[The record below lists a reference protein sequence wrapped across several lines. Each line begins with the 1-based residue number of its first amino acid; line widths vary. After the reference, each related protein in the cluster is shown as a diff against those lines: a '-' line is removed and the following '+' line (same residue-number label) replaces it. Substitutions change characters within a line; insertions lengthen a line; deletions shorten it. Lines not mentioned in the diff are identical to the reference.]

1 MYECISKQLNQKRSV
16 GLAQVVNCLC
26 TIQMAA
32 TVLQSLNTE
41 DLLSRLKLKKPT
53 ALATKH
59 IWNIYNCEEAF
70 LVQSPWLTIPYSVI
84 FNDDFSHFQFDCC
97 NEDFVNTV
105 GNLQDHIVTRIRR
118 SGVDLGDRHFVNHV
132 KPRLV
137 SKVLRVRGLAADV
150 QFYDQSGRKLEEGAK
165 CLSRHKRTRIIFW
178 LRWFWCSDKYYGIE
192 FQPLQIKVEQPP
204 AEPLFQEEPDFGV
217 YHRMLKVKVPMAAVL
232 NKMRLD
238 GCSEAE
244 IKAFLGGATSEAP
257 SPVPVCPPAAPLAPR
272 PPPPPPPP
280 RGGLPPPA
288 PPPPRAPAPSSLA
301 FLKQI
306 KNGEFKLKPKGQHPP
321 AAALKSVDTSH
332 KVPSLQDILAAKSRL
347 KSRNNLSA

>member
-1 MYECISKQLNQKRSV
+1 
-16 GLAQVVNCLC
+16 
-26 TIQMAA
+26 MAA
-32 TVLQSLNTE
+32 TVLQPLNTE
-41 DLLSRLKLKKPT
+41 ELVSRLRLKKPT

-59 IWNIYNCEEAF
+59 IWNIYNGEEAF

-84 FNDDFSHFQFDCC
+84 FNDEFSHFQFDCC
-97 NEDFVNTV
+97 HEDFVNMV
-105 GNLQDHIVTRIRR
+105 SNLQEHIVTRIRR
-118 SGVDLGDRHFVNHV
+118 SGVELGDRHFVNLV

-137 SKVLRVRGLAADV
+137 SKVLRVRGQAADV
-150 QFYDQSGRKLEEGAK
+150 QFYDQSGSRLEEGAR

-192 FQPLQIKVEQPP
+192 LQPLQIKVEQPP
-204 AEPLFQEEPDFGV
+204 AEPLFQEETDFGV
-217 YHRMLKVKVPMAAVL
+217 YHRMLKVKVPMEAVL

-244 IKAFLGGATSEAP
+244 IKTFVHAATAKAP
-257 SPVPVCPPAAPLAPR
+257 PPAPPPPAPPPPPPSIPGQRLPP

-280 RGGLPPPA
+280 RGGFPPPPPPPA
-288 PPPPRAPAPSSLA
+288 AAPSALA

-306 KNGEFKLKPKGQHPP
+306 KNGEFKLKPKGSHAP
-321 AAALKSVDTSH
+321 ATALKFVDTSR
-332 KVPSLQDILAAKSRL
+332 KVPSLQDILSAKSRL